1 MANKD
6 AAFGLRA
13 IGKVGQNRDNQGLS
27 EYSIAA
33 KSSAIY
39 QNDPVKALATGYI
52 GVAGAGGNLLGSLN
66 GVFYTDS
73 SNSKPTW
80 ANHLAA
86 SNAATDIVGFVSD
99 DPYERFE
106 IQSSTTLPIEDINL
120 NADLATYVA
129 GSSPNYI
136 SKVEVDTG
144 TMVSTAAQIRV
155 IGVTK
160 DDENNQLANA
170 TTYAAN
176 VNVVGIINEHNLSKN
191 QHRGQVHSERRVI

>member
-33 KSSAIY
+33 NSTAIY
-39 QNDPVKALATGYI
+39 QNDPVQALATGYI

-80 ANHLAA
+80 ANHLEA

-176 VNVVGIINEHNLSKN
+176 VNVVGIINEHFLK
-191 QHRGQVHSERRVI
+191 QVAGI

>member
-6 AAFGLRA
+6 AAFGMRA

-33 KSSAIY
+33 NSSAIY
-39 QNDPVKALATGYI
+39 QNDPVQMLATGYI
-52 GVAGAGGNLLGSLN
+52 GVNSADDGNLLGSLN

-73 SNSKPTW
+73 STSKPTW

-86 SNAATDIVGFVSD
+86 SNAATDIVGFVAD

-106 IQSSTTLPIEDINL
+106 IQSSGTLAIADINL
-120 NADLATYVA
+120 NANLAYAA
-129 GSSPNYI
+129 GSSANYI
-136 SKVEVDTG
+136 SKTEVT
-144 TMVSTAAQIRV
+144 TASGMTTNVKQIKV

-176 VNVVGIINEHNLSKN
+176 VNVVGIINEHNLKATT
-191 QHRGQVHSERRVI
+191 GV